1 MFVIKTSELRRE
13 DSVIFLFLS
22 NLAGV
27 FRYEQKDTNMGGILG
42 KPL

>member
-1 MFVIKTSELRRE
+1 MIKTSELRRE
-13 DSVIFLFLS
+13 DSAIFLFLS
-22 NLAGV
+22 NLANV